1 MRLEWLEDL
10 LAVIE
15 HGSMQKASEHRFL
28 TQSAFSRRIQL
39 IEDHLRVSL
48 LDRST
53 KPAQLRPEV
62 LALKD
67 RLQELALG
75 LRNISSELRHQQSG
89 AAKPVV
95 LVSQHSI
102 TASHEIG
109 RAHV

>member
-75 LRNISSELRHQQSG
+75 LRNI
-89 AAKPVV
+89 K
-95 LVSQHSI
+95 
-102 TASHEIG
+102 IG